1 MVNPVQERIAIV
13 TGGTQGIGRAITKSL
28 LQEGFKVVICS
39 RNEEKVSSCLEE
51 LKLSWGG
58 AIKGINCDVRSYSQ
72 VMNLIDFTVKEY
84 GGVDLLVNNA
94 AVGIFNS
101 VMGITP
107 EQFKEVI
114 ETNLIGVFYC
124 CHAAIPVLKRR
135 GNGYIINI
143 SSLAGKQAFA
153 GGSAYN
159 ASKFGL
165 NGFSEAIM
173 QDLRYE
179 NIRVSYILP
188 GSVDTGFRGHQTEN
202 VASWKLYP
210 EDVARVVIE
219 LINHNPRSLP
229 SRVEIRPSR
238 PLKNK

>member
-51 LKLSWGG
+51 LKLSWGA
-58 AIKGINCDVRSYSQ
+58 AIKGITCDVRSYSQ

-101 VMGITP
+101 VMGIAP

-124 CHAAIPVLKRR
+124 CHAAIPVFKRR

-202 VASWKLYP
+202 SASWKLYP

-229 SRVEIRPSR
+229 SRVEIRPSK

>member
-1 MVNPVQERIAIV
+1 MVNPVQDRVAIV
-13 TGGTQGIGRAITKSL
+13 TGGTQGIGQAITKSL
-28 LQEGFKVVICS
+28 LQEDLKVVICS
-39 RNEEKVSSCLEE
+39 RNEEKITSCLKE
-51 LKLSWGG
+51 LRVLWGD
-58 AIKGINCDVRSYSQ
+58 AIKGFKCDVRSYSQ
-72 VMNLIDFTVKEY
+72 VINLIDFTVKEY
-84 GGVDLLVNNA
+84 GRLDLLVNNA

-101 VMGITP
+101 VMQITP

-114 ETNLIGVFYC
+114 ETNLVGVFHC
-124 CHAAIPVLKRR
+124 CHAAIPALKRS

-143 SSLAGKQAFA
+143 SSLAGKQAFS

-188 GSVDTGFRGHQTEN
+188 GSVDTNFRGSQTRN
-202 VASWKLYP
+202 NSSWKLSP
-210 EDVARVVIE
+210 DDVARIVVE
-219 LINHNPRSLP
+219 LINHNPSSLP
-229 SRVEIRPSR
+229 SRVEIRPSK
-238 PLKNK
+238 PLKK